1 MTQDWVTTLGLALT
15 AVIIAL
21 FLMAALHDVLA
32 RTVPNGLAFA
42 LAITGIAARFI
53 DRTLPISLAIGAL
66 VFVLAALCWRRGWMG
81 GGDVKLLGAGA
92 IAVPPIHV
100 MPFITVMAISGAL
113 LALVYLTGRSL
124 PAPHPSARPTS
135 LLARAARIERWRL
148 HRGGPLPYACAIA
161 AGGVFVL
168 L

>member
-1 MTQDWVTTLGLALT
+1 MLGYDDDVDVEIGPMGYGCWRFEPGNIARVQELIETALELDMNFFDT
-15 AVIIAL
+15 ADIYGRDANGSG
-21 FLMAALHDVLA
+21 FGMAEEMVGQVLA
-32 RTVPNGLAFA
+32 GSPELRDRMV
-42 LAITGIAARFI
+42 IATKGV
-53 DRTLPISLAIGAL
+53 DLSVGA
-66 VFVLAALCWRRGWMG
+66 
-81 GGDVKLLGAGA
+81 
-92 IAVPPIHV
+92 
-100 MPFITVMAISGAL
+100 VMAISGAL